1 MANNSNKLTL
11 KQEKFCQYYVDTDGN
26 ASEAYRMAYDA
37 TNMQPETIWSN
48 ASRLANSSKVSAR
61 INAIMKERAEQ
72 SKVKRET
79 VEKVLMDIVTADPA
93 DVFLIDEKTG
103 RIRVKNAKQLPRNV
117 RNALKTIRN
126 NKGVISYE
134 FNGKTEAARLLGSWN
149 GWNAPQEVNLKSDNK
164 VAGELRIGFDDE

>member
-1 MANNSNKLTL
+1 MANKSNKLTL

-61 INAIMKERAEQ
+61 INQIMKERAEQ